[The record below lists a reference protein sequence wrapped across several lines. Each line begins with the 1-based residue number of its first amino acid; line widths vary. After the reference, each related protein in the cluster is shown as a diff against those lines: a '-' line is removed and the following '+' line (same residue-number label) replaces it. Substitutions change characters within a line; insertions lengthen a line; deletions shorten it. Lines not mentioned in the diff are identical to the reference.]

1 MKITPKIAESGISS
15 YEQGFENFFETLRP
29 SLKPWDYFVNWE
41 KVYRNTNEIEIH
53 LNIWNYL
60 LGKENFDA
68 EFDKLLEKHP
78 QIVEAIPYLV
88 VRDGDATSIFNVIED
103 FTDLTKPDTIFDF
116 SKPAKTKEDRKLALR
131 FVKETGLIK
140 LFAKEGVKNLVDY
153 VIGVEAGLDSNGRK
167 NRSGTSMEKVVSS
180 YLDVFIKGK
189 GLEFIDQATPKKI
202 KEKWGFIVPV
212 DKASRRFDFAICD
225 GEKLILMEVNFYGGG
240 GSKLKATAGE
250 YRGLNNKLRAANYNF
265 VWITDGNGWHTT
277 KDPLED
283 AYRDIDYIWNLNWLS
298 RGYLQ
303 DLFEM

>member
-116 SKPAKTKEDRKLALR
+116 SKPANTKEDRRLALR

-140 LFAKEGVKNLVDY
+140 LFAKDGVKNLVDY

-167 NRSGTSMEKVVSS
+167 NRSGTSM
-180 YLDVFIKGK
+180 
-189 GLEFIDQATPKKI
+189 
-202 KEKWGFIVPV
+202 
-212 DKASRRFDFAICD
+212 
-225 GEKLILMEVNFYGGG
+225 
-240 GSKLKATAGE
+240 
-250 YRGLNNKLRAANYNF
+250 
-265 VWITDGNGWHTT
+265 
-277 KDPLED
+277 
-283 AYRDIDYIWNLNWLS
+283 
-298 RGYLQ
+298 
-303 DLFEM
+303 